1 MTIRRR
7 FSLSFLGILTLFAF
21 NVAVYAWSSQRRSAA
36 VDELRQ
42 AIKRQVLLSSVQ
54 LTLNDTQKHVSL
66 LSQVSTEAGV
76 AGASPAEKSQFAS
89 QLTGAETNIADFRQL
104 LSRPSTTLADFA
116 SSFGQLSSSWRVF
129 FENFGLNQTKAIEEL
144 AVRADPLSHRVIE
157 ELLPKLQSEENQR
170 AESAGDNFHRA
181 ARISDQIT
189 FGIFIVSSLVALAL
203 GFLVSRQMTGG
214 LTALKTGA
222 VALGRG
228 ELGYRISLQTKDEM
242 EELAAAFNDMSGRLA
257 AAREELT
264 KAHEEEKRKGEALT
278 EAVQQLKKAQD
289 QLVVQQKMASL
300 GTLTAGIAHEIK
312 NPLNFV
318 TNFAEISTG
327 LVTDIRDSLATQKD
341 RIDPKEFD
349 YIAGALSDLDQNVAK
364 IREHGQR
371 ADGIV
376 KGMLM
381 HSRGQRGQ
389 VQPANLNSLVS
400 EYVKLAYHGV
410 RAQDINFNVTIE
422 ENYDPAIGNI
432 EVVVHDLSR
441 AILNIANN
449 ACYAA
454 YAKAKSAGPDFKP
467 TLRVTTKN
475 GNDRAEIRIR
485 DNGDGIPENIRQKI
499 FEPFFTTKPAGSGT
513 GLGLSMTYDIIV
525 QEHKGELR
533 VDSQP
538 GQYAEFIITLP
549 RK

>member
-1 MTIRRR
+1 
-7 FSLSFLGILTLFAF
+7 
-21 NVAVYAWSSQRRSAA
+21 
-36 VDELRQ
+36 
-42 AIKRQVLLSSVQ
+42 
-54 LTLNDTQKHVSL
+54 
-66 LSQVSTEAGV
+66 VSTEAGV
-76 AGASPAEKSQFAS
+76 AGASPAEKAQFSS
-89 QLTGAETNIADFRQL
+89 QLSGAGTNIKDFRSL
-104 LSRPSTTLADFA
+104 LDGPSATTSDFED
-116 SSFGQLSSSWRVF
+116 SFTKLSQSWRVF
-129 FENFGLNQTKAIEEL
+129 FENFGVNQTKAIEEL
-144 AVRADPLSHRVIE
+144 AVRSEPLSHHVIE

-170 AESAGDNFHRA
+170 AETAGENFRRA

-189 FGIFIVSSLVALAL
+189 FGIFVVSSAVALVL

-214 LTALKTGA
+214 LTALKAGA

-228 ELGYRISLQTKDEM
+228 ELGHRINLQTKDEM
-242 EELAAAFNDMSGRLA
+242 QDLAGAFNDMSSRLA
-257 AAREELT
+257 AAREDLT
-264 KAHEEEKRKGEALT
+264 KAHEEEKRKGEELS
-278 EAVQQLKKAQD
+278 EAMQQLKKAQD

-318 TNFAEISTG
+318 TNFAEISTS
-327 LVTDIRDSLATQKD
+327 LVADVRDSLNTQKD

-349 YIAGALSDLDQNVAK
+349 YIEETLSDLHQNVTK
-364 IREHGQR
+364 IREHGKR

-389 VQPANLNSLVS
+389 VQSTNLNSLIS
-400 EYVKLAYHGV
+400 EYVKLAYHGI

-422 ENYDPAIGNI
+422 ENYDPAVGNI
-432 EVVVHDLSR
+432 NVVAHDLSR

-454 YAKAKSAGPDFKP
+454 YAKAKSSGPDFKP
-467 TLRVTTKN
+467 TLSVTSKCVN
-475 GNDRAEIRIR
+475 GQAEIRMR
-485 DNGDGIPENIRQKI
+485 DNGDGIPEDIRQKI

-525 QEHKGELR
+525 QEHKGQLR

-549 RK
+549 R

>member
-7 FSLSFLGILTLFAF
+7 FSLSFLGILTLFGV
-21 NVAVYAWSSQRRSAA
+21 NVGVYAWSNQRRSAA
-36 VDELRQ
+36 VNELRQ
-42 AIKRQVLLSSVQ
+42 AIKRQVSLTSVQ
-54 LTLNDTQKHVSL
+54 LTLNDAQKHVSL
-66 LSQVSTEAGV
+66 LSQVSTEAGA
-76 AGASPAEKSQFAS
+76 AGASAPEKAQFSS
-89 QLTGAETNIADFRQL
+89 QLTEAETNITAFRQML
-104 LSRPSTTLADFA
+104 TQPSTTMTDFEA
-116 SSFGQLSSSWRVF
+116 SFGKLSRSWRIF
-129 FENFGLNQTKAIEEL
+129 FENFGVNQTKAIEEL
-144 AVRADPLSHRVIE
+144 AVRAEPLSHHVIE
-157 ELLPKLQSEENQR
+157 ELLPKLQAEENQR
-170 AESAGDNFHRA
+170 AETAGENFHRA

-189 FGIFIVSSLVALAL
+189 FGIFIASSLVALVL
-203 GFLVSRQMTGG
+203 GYFVSRQITGG
-214 LTALKTGA
+214 LTALKAGA
-222 VALGRG
+222 MALGRG
-228 ELGYRISLQTKDEM
+228 ELGHRIELDTRDEM
-242 EELAAAFNDMSGRLA
+242 EDLGGAFNDMSGRLA
-257 AAREELT
+257 KAREELT
-264 KAHEEEKRKGEALT
+264 QAHELEKRKGEELSEAL
-278 EAVQQLKKAQD
+278 QQLKKAQD

-318 TNFAEISTG
+318 TNFAEISTS
-327 LVTDIRDSLATQKD
+327 LVTDVRDSLTSQKD

-349 YIAGALSDLDQNVAK
+349 FIADTLSDLDQNVAK
-364 IREHGQR
+364 IREHGKR

-389 VQPANLNSLVS
+389 HQPANLNSMVA
-400 EYVKLAYHGV
+400 EYVKLAYHGI

-422 ENYDPAIGNI
+422 ESYDPAIGN
-432 EVVVHDLSR
+432 VDMVAHDLSR

-467 TLRVTTKN
+467 TLRVSTSN
-475 GNDRAEIRIR
+475 GNGQAEIRIR

-525 QEHKGELR
+525 QEHKGQLR

-538 GQYAEFIITLP
+538 GQYAEFIITIP

>member
-327 LVTDIRDSLATQKD
+327 LVTDIRDSLTTQKD

-349 YIAGALSDLDQNVAK
+349 YIAGTLSDLDQNVAK